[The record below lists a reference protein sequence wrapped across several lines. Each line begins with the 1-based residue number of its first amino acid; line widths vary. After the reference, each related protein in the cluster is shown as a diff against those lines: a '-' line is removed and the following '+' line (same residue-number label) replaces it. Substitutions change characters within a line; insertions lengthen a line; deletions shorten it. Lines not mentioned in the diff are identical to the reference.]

1 MRVAAGAWLVLLEK
15 RINMSNRWTSRTR
28 RCFIALSIFLIFFLL
43 FSPLLQA
50 QEASWRVD
58 PLHSGAHF
66 SVRHMMI
73 STVRGEFTG
82 ITGSVNYDPKNPTRA
97 TAEVTIDCNTV
108 NTGVAKRDA
117 QLKTADFFDVA
128 HYPVMKFKSKTIK
141 KAGNGKLRVTGD
153 LTINTIT
160 QEVVL
165 DVEGPTAPIR
175 DPRGTEKIGLTADT
189 QISRKKFGI
198 TCNEVMES
206 GGVAVA
212 DEVSITLDLEL
223 IKNTKPQ

>member
-1 MRVAAGAWLVLLEK
+1 MAH
-15 RINMSNRWTSRTR
+15 NWTKRTR
-28 RCFIALSIFLIFFLL
+28 LLLLALGIATILAPFLG
-43 FSPLLQA
+43 A
-50 QEASWRVD
+50 QEANWRID

-82 ITGSVNYDPKNPTRA
+82 VTGSVTYDPKDPTWDSVEA
-97 TAEVTIDCNTV
+97 TIDCATV

-117 QLKTADFFDVA
+117 QLKTADFFDIA
-128 HYPVMKFKSKTIK
+128 HYPAMKFKSKRVE
-141 KAGNGKLRVTGD
+141 KAGDGKLKVTGD
-153 LTINTIT
+153 LTINATT

-165 DVEGPTAPIR
+165 DVDGPTAPIR
-175 DPRGTEKIGLTADT
+175 DPRGNEKVGLAAST
-189 QISRKKFGI
+189 QISRKRFGI
-198 TCNEVMES
+198 TWNEAMES
-206 GGVAVA
+206 GGIAVG

>member
-1 MRVAAGAWLVLLEK
+1 MRNHRTSRLRRVLLAL
-15 RINMSNRWTSRTR
+15 N
-28 RCFIALSIFLIFFLL
+28 IALIA
-43 FSPLLQA
+43 SPFVHA
-50 QEASWRVD
+50 QEASWRID
-58 PLHSGAHF
+58 PNHSGAHF
-66 SVRHMMI
+66 AVRHMMI

-82 ITGSVNYDPKNPTRA
+82 INGTVTYDPKDPTRA
-97 TAEVTIDCNTV
+97 SVQASIDCSTV

-117 QLKTADFFDVA
+117 QLKSADFFDVA
-128 HYPVMKFKSKTIK
+128 HYPVMKFQSKRVE
-141 KAGNGKLRVTGD
+141 KAGSGKLKVTGD
-153 LTINTIT
+153 LTINAAT

-175 DPRGTEKIGLTADT
+175 DPRGNEKIGLSAST

-198 TCNEVMES
+198 TWNEVMEA

>member
-1 MRVAAGAWLVLLEK
+1 VEVNMKEALFVSKRRVVMTLGMA
-15 RINMSNRWTSRTR
+15 
-28 RCFIALSIFLIFFLL
+28 LIFSQCLL
-43 FSPLLQA
+43 A
-50 QEASWRVD
+50 QEASWRID
-58 PLHSGAHF
+58 PSHSGAHF

-82 ITGSVNYDPKNPTRA
+82 VTGAVTYDPKDPTRA
-97 TAEVTIDCNTV
+97 TVDATIDCSTV

-117 QLKTADFFDVA
+117 DLKSAEFFDVA
-128 HYPVMKFKSKTIK
+128 KYPVMKFKSKRVETV
-141 KAGNGKLRVTGD
+141 GDGKLKVTGD
-153 LTINTIT
+153 LTINATT

-165 DVEGPTAPIR
+165 DVDGPSAPVH
-175 DPRGTEKIGLTADT
+175 DTRGNEKIGLSAST

-198 TCNEVMES
+198 VWNEVLES

-212 DEVSITLDLEL
+212 DEVSIILDLEL